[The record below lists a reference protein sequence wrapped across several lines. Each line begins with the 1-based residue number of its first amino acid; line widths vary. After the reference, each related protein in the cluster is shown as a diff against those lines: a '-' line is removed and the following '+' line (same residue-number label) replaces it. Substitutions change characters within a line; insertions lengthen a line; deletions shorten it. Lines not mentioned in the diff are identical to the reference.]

1 MQIASLLIPLMAGI
15 GLSLQSAV
23 NGTLGNK
30 IGTIESAF
38 LTFFTGAI
46 VLTIVIPFFGGGTI
60 LDVFQVPTWQLVCAV
75 FGFLYLSLM
84 VFSVPRIGVTVA
96 VVNVIVGQLAAS
108 MAIDH
113 FGWFHTPVQTFDMQR
128 FIGVLLLLAAL
139 YLLFKKDKKK
149 TAVETTV

>member
-1 MQIASLLIPLMAGI
+1 MLTAAIFIPLMAGI

-23 NGTLGNK
+23 NGTLGSK

-38 LTFFTGAI
+38 LTFFTGAVI
-46 VLTIVIPFFGGGTI
+46 LTIVIPFFGGGTI
-60 LDVFQVPTWQLVCAV
+60 LDVFQVPAWQLICAV

-108 MAIDH
+108 MAVDH
-113 FGWFHTPVQTFDMQR
+113 FGWFHTPVEPFDLQR
-128 FIGVLLLLAAL
+128 FFGVLLLLGAL
-139 YLLFKKDKKK
+139 YFLFKKDKKQSAAE
-149 TAVETTV
+149 AV